1 MRYTEL
7 TKKELQREYT
17 KLTRRYT
24 DFVREP
30 LELDMTAEDTF
41 GKSESRRAA
50 RHFGTVLGKE
60 LSDTGAAQPAPVE
73 DAVAALATMPGC
85 APRTVELCR
94 QAGVRFDAIGAYHSC
109 GRAVRRVDPRRQCI
123 CHQRTPC
130 SPGKPAERVAFLTLL
145 PPKSKESQP
154 RLYRVHSDAGAAGFL
169 FTFVC
174 FSLIPTAGGGTPAR
188 RYSAGGGGRRPGKP
202 SGTG

>member
-30 LELDMTAEDTF
+30 LELDMTAEDIF

-94 QAGVRFDAIGAYHSC
+94 QAGVRFDAIDHSTVLARIIPADARSEELTHAASVFAISARLAAWKAC
-109 GRAVRRVDPRRQCI
+109 RACCVPNPV
-123 CHQRTPC
+123 TPKKQ
-130 SPGKPAERVAFLTLL
+130 GKPTAPVSYAQRCRRGWLFVYFCLFFAD
-145 PPKSKESQP
+145 SNSWW
-154 RLYRVHSDAGAAGFL
+154 RNSRAA
-169 FTFVC
+169 V
-174 FSLIPTAGGGTPAR
+174 FS
-188 RYSAGGGGRRPGKP
+188 GRRG
-202 SGTG
+202 S

>member
-30 LELDMTAEDTF
+30 LELDMTAEDIF

-50 RHFGTVLGKE
+50 RHFGTVLGPGYHAG
-60 LSDTGAAQPAPVE
+60 LRPPYCRALPPGGCPVRCHR
-73 DAVAALATMPGC
+73 PQH
-85 APRTVELCR
+85 R
-94 QAGVRFDAIGAYHSC
+94 IGAYHSC

-145 PPKSKESQP
+145 PQKARKANRACIVCTAMQA
-154 RLYRVHSDAGAAGFL
+154 RLAFCLLL
-169 FTFVC
+169 FVF
-174 FSLIPTAGGGTPAR
+174 R
-188 RYSAGGGGRRPGKP
+188 
-202 SGTG
+202 

>member
-30 LELDMTAEDTF
+30 LELDMTAEDAF

-60 LSDTGAAQPAPVE
+60 LSDTGAAQPAPAE

-85 APRTVELCR
+85 AHRTVELCR
-94 QAGVRFDAIGAYHSC
+94 KAGVRFDAIDHSTVLARIIPADARSEELTHAASVFAISARLAALESLQSVLRSSPC
-109 GRAVRRVDPRRQCI
+109 YPQKARKANRACI
-123 CHQRTPC
+123 VCTAMQARL
-130 SPGKPAERVAFLTLL
+130 AFCLL
-145 PPKSKESQP
+145 LLVF
-154 RLYRVHSDAGAAGFL
+154 R
-169 FTFVC
+169 
-174 FSLIPTAGGGTPAR
+174 
-188 RYSAGGGGRRPGKP
+188 
-202 SGTG
+202 

>member
-30 LELDMTAEDTF
+30 LELDMTAEYTF

-60 LSDTGAAQPAPVE
+60 LSDTGAAQPPSRGCGCRPGYHAGLCLPYCR
-73 DAVAALATMPGC
+73 ALPPGGC
-85 APRTVELCR
+85 S
-94 QAGVRFDAIGAYHSC
+94 VRCHRPQHRIGAYHSC

-145 PPKSKESQP
+145 PPKNK
-154 RLYRVHSDAGAAGFL
+154 
-169 FTFVC
+169 
-174 FSLIPTAGGGTPAR
+174 
-188 RYSAGGGGRRPGKP
+188 GKP
-202 SGTG
+202 TGACIVCKAMQARLAFCLLLLVFR

>member
-30 LELDMTAEDTF
+30 LEHTF

-73 DAVAALATMPGC
+73 DAIAALATMPGC
-85 APRTVELCR
+85 ASRTVELCR
-94 QAGVRFDAIGAYHSC
+94 QAGVRFDAIDHSTVLA
-109 GRAVRRVDPRRQCI
+109 RI
-123 CHQRTPC
+123 I
-130 SPGKPAERVAFLTLL
+130 PADARSEELTHAASVFAISARLAAL
-145 PPKSKESQP
+145 ESLQSVL
-154 RLYRVHSDAGAAGFL
+154 RS
-169 FTFVC
+169 
-174 FSLIPTAGGGTPAR
+174 
-188 RYSAGGGGRRPGKP
+188 
-202 SGTG
+202 

>member
-85 APRTVELCR
+85 ASRTVELCR
-94 QAGVRFDAIGAYHSC
+94 QAGVRFDAIDHSTVLARIIPADARSEELTHAASVFAISARLAALESR
-109 GRAVRRVDPRRQCI
+109 RACCVPNPV
-123 CHQRTPC
+123 TPKKQ
-130 SPGKPAERVAFLTLL
+130 GKPTAPVSCAQRCRRRLAFVYLL
-145 PPKSKESQP
+145 LVF
-154 RLYRVHSDAGAAGFL
+154 R
-169 FTFVC
+169 
-174 FSLIPTAGGGTPAR
+174 
-188 RYSAGGGGRRPGKP
+188 
-202 SGTG
+202 